1 MELKKPRTSQQKSQ
15 YEIEYDENGEE
26 IPRVS
31 DQFSFLTPIF
41 KQENNDLD
49 QSMEGND

>member
-31 DQFSFLTPIF
+31 KQLSLLTLVN
-41 KQENNDLD
+41 K
-49 QSMEGND
+49 